1 MLLDQVLEKKSGDD
15 GRNGADNQKPD
26 QVCVGIIP
34 AQEPRHRAEEPG
46 DVRAKVNENGDQ
58 RADVTRHVEG
68 ESELVAVEPKKQA
81 RQDQVSGARNRQELG
96 EPLNNAEQSRLYRGR
111 HARKLKVKS

>member
-1 MLLDQVLEKKSGDD
+1 MLLDRVLEKQSGDD
-15 GRNGADNQKPD
+15 SRNGADNEKPN
-26 QVCVGIIP
+26 QVCVRIILP
-34 AQEPRHRAEEPG
+34 EEPRHRAEKPC

-81 RQDQVSGARNRQELG
+81 RQDQVSGARHRQKLG
-96 EPLNNAEQSRLYRGR
+96 EPLDNAEQSRL
-111 HARKLKVKS
+111 